1 MARTEGF
8 WNNVGNHIKT
18 IFPSGV
24 DILVNGLNKYINFNA
39 VSGVA
44 GYGFRDNNGV
54 MEYKDAA
61 GDWQPFGTGGGAG
74 GARSFGITIDGGGS
88 PITTGLKGYVSI
100 PFAGTI
106 TQWDLVAD
114 VAGDIVIDIWKDTY
128 ANFPPIGAD
137 SITGTEKPTLAA
149 SQKNQDTALTSWSTA
164 VAAGDQVAFHV
175 DSAATLTRVTLV
187 VWVTPA

>member
-39 VSGVA
+39 VSGVS

-54 MEYKDAA
+54 MEFKDAA
-61 GDWQPFGTGGGAG
+61 GSWQPFGASSAG
-74 GARSFGITIDGGGS
+74 GARSFGITIDGGGAV
-88 PITTGLKGYVSI
+88 ITTGLKGYVSI
-100 PFAGTI
+100 PFSGTI

-128 ANFPPIGAD
+128 ANFPPVVAD
-137 SITGTEKPTLAA
+137 TITGTEKPTLAA
-149 SQKNQDTALTSWSTA
+149 SQKNQDTALTTWNTT
-164 VAAGDQVAFHV
+164 VTAGDQVAFNV
-175 DSAATLTRVTLV
+175 DSVATVKRVTLV

>member
-39 VSGVA
+39 VSGVS

-54 MEYKDAA
+54 MEFKDAA
-61 GDWQPFGTGGGAG
+61 GSWQPFGASSAG
-74 GARSFGITIDGGGS
+74 GARSFGITIDGGGAV
-88 PITTGLKGYVSI
+88 ITTGLKGYVSI
-100 PFAGTI
+100 PFSGTI

-128 ANFPPIGAD
+128 ANFPPLVAD
-137 SITGTEKPTLAA
+137 TITGTEKPTLTA
-149 SQKNQDTALTSWSTA
+149 SQKNQDTALTTWNTT
-164 VAAGDQVAFHV
+164 VTAGDQVAFNV
-175 DSAATLTRVTLV
+175 DSVATVKRVTLV

>member
-54 MEYKDAA
+54 MEYRDAA
-61 GDWQPFGTGGGAG
+61 GAWTPFSSGVSPNPTWEFYATNWSTEPIFNIAITGGMV
-74 GARSFGITIDGGGS
+74 FDYTLDGV
-88 PITTGLKGYVSI
+88 TRYR
-100 PFAGTI
+100 F
-106 TQWDLVAD
+106 VAD
-114 VAGDIVIDIWKDTY
+114 PYDPETDAFYETFSLGVLSDLIV
-128 ANFPPIGAD
+128 
-137 SITGTEKPTLAA
+137 
-149 SQKNQDTALTSWSTA
+149 
-164 VAAGDQVAFHV
+164 
-175 DSAATLTRVTLV
+175 TRG
-187 VWVTPA
+187 